1 MENVKL
7 QSRTLLGGLGVFG
20 HSRVAEQGRYGPLS
34 GVRARP
40 NRQTLSK
47 RITVGGD
54 TTRVT
59 DDRGGDR
66 SRFGHTHASV
76 GYGGLAFEF

>member
-1 MENVKL
+1 MDI
-7 QSRTLLGGLGVFG
+7 RGLLR
-20 HSRVAEQGRYGPLS
+20 RVATALS
-34 GVRARP
+34 PEPELAR
-40 NRQTLSK
+40 TDKHIAK

-76 GYGGLAFEF
+76 GYGGLTFEF